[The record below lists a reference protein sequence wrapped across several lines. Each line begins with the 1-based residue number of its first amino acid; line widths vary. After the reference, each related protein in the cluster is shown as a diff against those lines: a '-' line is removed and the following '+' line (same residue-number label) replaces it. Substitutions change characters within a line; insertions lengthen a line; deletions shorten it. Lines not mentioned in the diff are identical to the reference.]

1 MPDISANSSSA
12 PSHSY
17 AQVSGTPVSVFAG
30 SGNLYGWLIEE
41 NSGED
46 LFLQVYDTTSTSGP
60 ALDALT
66 PVFVIRVKADQALGK
81 DVNNTPYRHFLSG
94 CVVRMSKQRNSFEAP
109 SQAASLQFWF
119 VKNPFA

>member
-12 PSHSY
+12 PSHTY
-17 AQVSGTPVSVFAG
+17 AQVSGSPVSVFAG

-46 LFLQVYDTTSTSGP
+46 LFLQVYDTTATTGP
-60 ALDALT
+60 ELDALT

-81 DVNNTPYRHFLSG
+81 DVNDTPYRHFLRG
-94 CVVRMSKQRNSFEAP
+94 CVVRVSKQRNSLQAP
-109 SQAASLQFWF
+109 DQPASLQFWF

>member
-17 AQVSGTPVSVFAG
+17 LEVSSNPVSVFAG

-46 LFLQVYDTTSTSGP
+46 LFLQVYDTTATTNI

-66 PVFVIRVKADQALGK
+66 PVFVIRVKAEQALGK
-81 DVNNTPYRHFLSG
+81 DVNDTPYRHFLSG
-94 CVVRMSKQRNSFEAP
+94 CVVRVSKQRASFVAP
-109 SQAASLQFWF
+109 DAAASLQFWF